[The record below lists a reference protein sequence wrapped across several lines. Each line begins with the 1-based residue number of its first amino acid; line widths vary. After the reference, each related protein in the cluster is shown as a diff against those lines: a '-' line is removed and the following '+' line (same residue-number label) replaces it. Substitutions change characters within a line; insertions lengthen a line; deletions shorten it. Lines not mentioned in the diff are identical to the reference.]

1 MRAKT
6 LSILL
11 LACLVA
17 TPVWALDSGDTAPV
31 LSAVT
36 LDGKPFD
43 LASLHGKVVV
53 FNLWATWCP
62 PCRDEMPQLDAFY
75 RKFAARGV
83 VVFGL
88 SEDSIDQADE
98 VREVMKSFTYPA
110 ALAQGAKDNGFRT
123 PRVLPI
129 TYVID
134 AQGVIR
140 AKLWPGGTPVTEQ
153 NLEQAVLPLLPEQP
167 AKPQ

>member
-1 MRAKT
+1 MRAH
-6 LSILL
+6 LGAECNAPSP
-11 LACLVA
+11 AA
-17 TPVWALDSGDTAPV
+17 PARALDSGDAAPT
-31 LSAVT
+31 LSATT

-43 LASLHGKVVV
+43 LATLHGKVVV
-53 FNLWATWCP
+53 FNLWASWCP
-62 PCRDEMPQLDAFY
+62 PCRDEMPQLDAFA

-88 SEDSIDQADE
+88 SEDSIDQTDE
-98 VREVMKSFTYPA
+98 VREAMKPFTYPA
-110 ALAQGAKDNGFRT
+110 ALARGAKDNGFRM

-140 AKLWPGGTPVTEQ
+140 AKLWPGGTPVTEE
-153 NLEQAVLPLLPEQP
+153 NLEKAVQPLLP
-167 AKPQ
+167 KP

>member
-1 MRAKT
+1 MRLRPVT
-6 LSILL
+6 FLLSACL
-11 LACLVA
+11 LAA
-17 TPVWALDSGDTAPV
+17 PAWALDTGDAAPALHV
-31 LSAVT
+31 VT

-75 RKFAARGV
+75 RKYAARGV

-98 VREVMKSFTYPA
+98 VRETMKPFTYPA
-110 ALAQGAKDNGFRT
+110 ALAQGAQENGFRT

-134 AQGVIR
+134 AEGVIR
-140 AKLWPGGTPVTEQ
+140 AKLWPGGTPVTEA
-153 NLEQAVLPLLPEQP
+153 NLEQAVEPLLPSG
-167 AKPQ
+167 AKP